1 MGVLM
6 SMKLFEKI
14 QHLVNKP
21 PKVEPEIFLSLIL
34 DETYIQAAAW
44 MLDKGKKSRIL
55 KTTSERAVNPSW
67 EDRIRMAD
75 HAIGKLEEETGSTN
89 LSKVVFGLGERFLT
103 KEGDI
108 EKSVRS
114 NLKQLT
120 KSLELTPLGFVPLT
134 TSIAHYLRKT
144 EGIPTSVI
152 LIGAT
157 EENFDISI
165 YRVGRLAF
173 SISVKRTESEGED
186 IENAL
191 KACTDADV
199 LPSRILLYGADDVRI
214 QESKSILLRHQWT
227 SRANFLHY
235 PKIELF
241 PFDQMI
247 NTVVEAGANEITH
260 ELIEEGAVE
269 SEPSEDRVREA
280 EEDRED
286 TEKSTGTLEEE
297 PKLVGDDG
305 KKVTHMVV
313 VQPETL
319 GFHETVGENELAAS
333 HTDTSIENPL
343 EFSEEKPSYVSQSK
357 TSGGREFTSFFS
369 SVLRSIK
376 PLFHS
381 MKRVA
386 RRLPVGVIGI
396 GVVLIIFIGVGF
408 WGVTQYLPRVTVTL
422 SVLPKD
428 ISRQDS
434 VIIDPQAIIIDTE
447 KKVIP
452 GKKLEKVVSGE
463 KNIPTTGKK
472 KIGDP
477 AKGTVT
483 IFNKSEGTAYS
494 LKKGTIISTGTLQFV
509 LDNDVSLASASTNL
523 SQGQTVFGKITTTAT
538 ANTVGTEGNIEANR
552 EFTLKDY
559 QSSVLVARNDQPF
572 TGGTSKEV
580 TVVSRADYDNLLKSL
595 TSDLIEKAKAELT
608 QSVSGK
614 DRMIDQ
620 TVKTAVKEK
629 QYVEEVD
636 QEAKELHG
644 SLTVSVSAYTYNE
657 DDVISLLSAVAQA
670 DIPAGY
676 VVNPGR
682 TTVTIGDVTVAKD
695 GKMTAKATLVSSAIP
710 AIDSSSIKKTI
721 AGKKLVDV
729 EKELKNIAG
738 VASAEFVFKSAWK
751 KDTLPIRA
759 DNISV
764 TVSPVE

>member
-1 MGVLM
+1 
-6 SMKLFEKI
+6 
-14 QHLVNKP
+14 
-21 PKVEPEIFLSLIL
+21 
-34 DETYIQAAAW
+34 
-44 MLDKGKKSRIL
+44 
-55 KTTSERAVNPSW
+55 
-67 EDRIRMAD
+67 MAD
-75 HAIGKLEEETGSTN
+75 HAIGKLEEETGLN
-89 LSKVVFGLGERFLT
+89 KLSKVVFGLGERFLT

-260 ELIEEGAVE
+260 ELIEEGAAE
-269 SEPSEDRVREA
+269 SEPLEKSSAASTFAKATVDKKASQDESEDRLGEA

-319 GFHETVGENELAAS
+319 GFHETVGENEFAAS

-343 EFSEEKPSYVSQSK
+343 EFAEENHSYVSQSK

-381 MKRVA
+381 MKWVM

-396 GVVLIIFIGVGF
+396 GVVFIILIGVGF
-408 WGVTQYLPRVTVTL
+408 WGVTQYFPRVTVTL

-434 VIIDPQAIIIDTE
+434 VIIDPQATTIDTE

-509 LDNDVSLASASTNL
+509 LDSDVSVASASTNL
-523 SQGQTVFGKITTTAT
+523 SQGQTVFGKTTTTAT

-580 TVVSRADYDNLLKSL
+580 TVVSRAD
-595 TSDLIEKAKAELT
+595 
-608 QSVSGK
+608 
-614 DRMIDQ
+614 
-620 TVKTAVKEK
+620 
-629 QYVEEVD
+629 
-636 QEAKELHG
+636 
-644 SLTVSVSAYTYNE
+644 
-657 DDVISLLSAVAQA
+657 
-670 DIPAGY
+670 
-676 VVNPGR
+676 
-682 TTVTIGDVTVAKD
+682 
-695 GKMTAKATLVSSAIP
+695 
-710 AIDSSSIKKTI
+710 
-721 AGKKLVDV
+721 
-729 EKELKNIAG
+729 
-738 VASAEFVFKSAWK
+738 
-751 KDTLPIRA
+751 
-759 DNISV
+759 
-764 TVSPVE
+764 

>member
-1 MGVLM
+1 
-6 SMKLFEKI
+6 
-14 QHLVNKP
+14 
-21 PKVEPEIFLSLIL
+21 
-34 DETYIQAAAW
+34 
-44 MLDKGKKSRIL
+44 
-55 KTTSERAVNPSW
+55 
-67 EDRIRMAD
+67 
-75 HAIGKLEEETGSTN
+75 
-89 LSKVVFGLGERFLT
+89 
-103 KEGDI
+103 
-108 EKSVRS
+108 
-114 NLKQLT
+114 
-120 KSLELTPLGFVPLT
+120 
-134 TSIAHYLRKT
+134 
-144 EGIPTSVI
+144 
-152 LIGAT
+152 
-157 EENFDISI
+157 
-165 YRVGRLAF
+165 
-173 SISVKRTESEGED
+173 
-186 IENAL
+186 
-191 KACTDADV
+191 
-199 LPSRILLYGADDVRI
+199 
-214 QESKSILLRHQWT
+214 
-227 SRANFLHY
+227 
-235 PKIELF
+235 
-241 PFDQMI
+241 
-247 NTVVEAGANEITH
+247 
-260 ELIEEGAVE
+260 
-269 SEPSEDRVREA
+269 
-280 EEDRED
+280 
-286 TEKSTGTLEEE
+286 
-297 PKLVGDDG
+297 
-305 KKVTHMVV
+305 
-313 VQPETL
+313 ETL

-333 HTDTSIENPL
+333 HTDTSVENPL

-369 SVLRSIK
+369 TIIRIIK

-396 GVVLIIFIGVGF
+396 GIVLIILIGVGF

-422 SVLPKD
+422 EVLPKD

-434 VIIDPQAIIIDTE
+434 VIIDPQGATIDTE

-523 SQGQTVFGKITTTAT
+523 SQGQTVFGKTTTTAT
-538 ANTVGTEGNIEANR
+538 ASTVGAEGNIEANR

-595 TSDLIEKAKAELT
+595 TTDLIEKAKAELS

-657 DDVISLLSAVAQA
+657 DDVASLLSAVAQA

-682 TTVTIGDVTVAKD
+682 TTVTIGDVTVGKD
-695 GKMTAKATLVSSAIP
+695 GKMTAKATLISSAIP

-729 EKELKNIAG
+729 EKELKNIPG

-751 KDTLPIRA
+751 KDTLPISA
-759 DNISV
+759 DNISI